1 MCHFVDLA
9 RHLVGAAISNVRAD
23 AATTEH
29 GSGDDVIANLS
40 FIDGS
45 IASIIYTA
53 RGDTSL
59 PKERIEVFAGG
70 RAGVLDDF
78 QSLTLAASGKTATS
92 NDSQDKGHKQQIAA
106 FVACVTNGGAAPID
120 ERELVETSA
129 ATIAVLESLRT
140 GNRIDI

>member
-1 MCHFVDLA
+1 MGSEMCIRD
-9 RHLVGAAISNVRAD
+9 S
-23 AATTEH
+23 
-29 GSGDDVIANLS
+29 
-40 FIDGS
+40 
-45 IASIIYTA
+45 
-53 RGDTSL
+53 
-59 PKERIEVFAGG
+59 
-70 RAGVLDDF
+70 
-78 QSLTLAASGKTATS
+78 KTATS